1 MVLPCVIIQGFCVE
15 RTPERIRALGISA
28 VAAIVVLMISVGI
41 SGYLF
46 KRDLIAAF
54 GPAFSN
60 PVFLVYL

>member
-1 MVLPCVIIQGFCVE
+1 ME

-54 GPAFSN
+54 GSAFSN